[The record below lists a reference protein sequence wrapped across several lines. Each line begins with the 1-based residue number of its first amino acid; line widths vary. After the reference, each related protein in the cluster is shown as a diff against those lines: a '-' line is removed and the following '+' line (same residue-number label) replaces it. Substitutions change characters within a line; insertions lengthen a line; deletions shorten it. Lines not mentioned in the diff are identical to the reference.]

1 MPNQTDIRTTNPVPV
16 EDVNLQA
23 HRILEHASFRNS
35 PTLSKFLN
43 FIISETVQGRQQQI
57 KEYTIALNVLNRSR
71 DFKPQEDA
79 VVRIHAGRLRRALS
93 DYYITQGINDPI
105 IIQIPKGS
113 YVPEFRAADKSEPI
127 APLIPFLTRKDT
139 HPIVAVLPF
148 RSFCETDDINELS
161 QALNEQVSGE
171 LSRFRD
177 FTVIG
182 YYSIEMMALIRQ
194 NILAAAKSLS
204 ADYIITGSL
213 QYYGQTI
220 LTRINLLKTQTGE
233 VIMTHSFEKNILPSG
248 ILEIQDE
255 IVHNV
260 IGEVCGHFRVILQQ
274 RAKDSSLKVPVIT
287 RTEKRIYNN
296 FKLPRA
302 YATES
307 IHTA

>member
-1 MPNQTDIRTTNPVPV
+1 
-16 EDVNLQA
+16 
-23 HRILEHASFRNS
+23 
-35 PTLSKFLN
+35 LS
-43 FIISETVQGRQQQI
+43 
-57 KEYTIALNVLNRSR
+57 
-71 DFKPQEDA
+71 
-79 VVRIHAGRLRRALS
+79 
-93 DYYITQGINDPI
+93 
-105 IIQIPKGS
+105 
-113 YVPEFRAADKSEPI
+113 
-127 APLIPFLTRKDT
+127 
-139 HPIVAVLPF
+139 
-148 RSFCETDDINELS
+148 ETDDINELS
-161 QALNEQVSGE
+161 QTLNEQVSGE

-177 FTVIG
+177 ITVIG
-182 YYSIEMMALIRQ
+182 YYTIEMTALIRQ
-194 NILAAAKSLS
+194 NILEAARSLG

-213 QYYGQTI
+213 QYYGQSI
-220 LTRINLLKTQTGE
+220 LTRMNLLKTRTGE

-302 YATES
+302 YTTES

>member
-1 MPNQTDIRTTNPVPV
+1 MPNQTDIKTANPIPV

-35 PTLSKFLN
+35 PTLSGFLK

-79 VVRIHAGRLRRALS
+79 VVRIHAGRLRRALT

-113 YVPEFRAADKSEPI
+113 YVPEFTAADKSEPN
-127 APLIPFLTRKDT
+127 ALLLPFLTRKVT
-139 HPIVAVLPF
+139 RPVVAVLPF
-148 RSFCETDDINELS
+148 RSLSETDEINELS
-161 QALNEQVSGE
+161 QTLSEQVSGE

-177 FTVIG
+177 ITVIG
-182 YYSIEMMALIRQ
+182 YYSMEMTTLIRQ
-194 NILAAAKSLS
+194 NVLEAARSLS

-213 QYYGQTI
+213 QYYSQTI
-220 LTRINLLKTQTGE
+220 LTRMNLLKTGTGE
-233 VIMTHSFEKNILPSG
+233 VIMTHSFEKKTLPSG

-255 IVHNV
+255 ILHNV
-260 IGEVCGHFRVILQQ
+260 IGQVCGHFRVILQQ
-274 RAKDSSLKVPVIT
+274 MAKDASLGVPLNT
-287 RTEKRIYNN
+287 NTEKRIYNN
-296 FKLPRA
+296 FRPHA
-302 YATES
+302 YATGNF
-307 IHTA
+307 HTA